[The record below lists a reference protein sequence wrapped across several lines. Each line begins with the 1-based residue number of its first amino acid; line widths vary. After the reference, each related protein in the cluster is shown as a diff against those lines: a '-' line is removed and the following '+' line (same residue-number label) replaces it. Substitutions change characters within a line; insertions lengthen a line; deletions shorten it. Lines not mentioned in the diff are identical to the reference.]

1 MTYDFSSKSMLITGG
16 TGGLGRNLMKYFLNC
31 NLKLIIVTYRS
42 EKEMLS
48 LKSELANATSVQ
60 QQQQLKSSSSSS
72 STEIEFIQTDITNQE
87 QVKTL
92 LSNIFDK
99 YGQIHIL
106 VNLVGGY
113 IGGKSIVELEES
125 EWDKMMDINLKSAF
139 LISKNIMPKM
149 IENRYGKL
157 VHISSRTG
165 IRAEGNDSA
174 YAASKAGLVRFVES
188 VSKEVEKYNININC
202 ILPTIIDTKDNRK
215 AMPNADFTK
224 WLKPED
230 LSNVILFLCSD
241 QSKLIN
247 GAAIP
252 TYGLL

>member
-1 MTYDFSSKSMLITGG
+1 MTYDFSGKSMLLTGG
-16 TGGLGRNLMKYFLNC
+16 TGGLGRNLIKYFLNC

-42 EKEMLS
+42 EKEMQS
-48 LKSELANATSVQ
+48 LKSELANAHSVQ
-60 QQQQLKSSSSSS
+60 QQQKSSTSSS
-72 STEIEFIQTDITNQE
+72 STEIEFIQTDITNQG
-87 QVKTL
+87 QVKNL
-92 LSNIFDK
+92 ISNIFEK

-113 IGGKSIVELEES
+113 IGGKSIIELEES

-139 LISKNIMPKM
+139 LISKNIITKM

-188 VSKEVEKYNININC
+188 VSKEVKNYKININC
-202 ILPTIIDTKDNRK
+202 ILPTIIDTEDNRK

-241 QSKLIN
+241 HSKLIN

>member
-1 MTYDFSSKSMLITGG
+1 MLITGG
-16 TGGLGRNLMKYFLNC
+16 TGGLGRNLIKYFLNC
-31 NLKLIIVTYRS
+31 NLKLILVTYRS
-42 EKEMLS
+42 EKEMQS
-48 LKSELANATSVQ
+48 LKSELVNGSSVQ
-60 QQQQLKSSSSSS
+60 QQKSSSSS
-72 STEIEFIQTDITNQE
+72 STEIEFTQTDITDQE
-87 QVKTL
+87 QVKNL
-92 LSNIFDK
+92 ISNIFER

-113 IGGKSIVELEES
+113 IGGKSIIELEES
-125 EWDKMMDINLKSAF
+125 DWDKMMDINLKSAF
-139 LISKNIMPKM
+139 LISKSIMPEM

-157 VHISSRTG
+157 IHISSRTG
-165 IRAEGNDSA
+165 IKAEGNDSA

-188 VSKEVEKYNININC
+188 VSKEVKNYNININC
-202 ILPTIIDTKDNRK
+202 ILPTIIDTEDNRK

-230 LSNVILFLCSD
+230 LSNIILFLCSD
-241 QSKLIN
+241 HSKLIN

>member
-1 MTYDFSSKSMLITGG
+1 MLISGG
-16 TGGLGRNLMKYFLNC
+16 TGGLGRNLIKYFLNC
-31 NLKLIIVTYRS
+31 NLKLIIITYRS
-42 EKEMLS
+42 EKEMQS
-48 LKSELANATSVQ
+48 LKSELVNGSSVQ
-60 QQQQLKSSSSSS
+60 QQQQQQKSSSTF
-72 STEIEFIQTDITNQE
+72 TEVKFIQADITNQE
-87 QVKTL
+87 QVKIL
-92 LSNIFDK
+92 ISNIFEK

-113 IGGKSIVELEES
+113 IGGKSIIELEES
-125 EWDKMMDINLKSAF
+125 EWDKMIDINLKSAF
-139 LISKNIMPKM
+139 LISKNIIPKM

-165 IRAEGNDSA
+165 IKAEGNDSA

-188 VSKEVEKYNININC
+188 VSKEVKNYNININC
-202 ILPTIIDTKDNRK
+202 ILPTIIDTEDNRK

-241 QSKLIN
+241 HSKLIN

>member
-1 MTYDFSSKSMLITGG
+1 MTYDFSGKSMLLTGG
-16 TGGLGRNLMKYFLNC
+16 TGGLGRNLIKYFLDC

-42 EKEMLS
+42 EKEMQS
-48 LKSELANATSVQ
+48 LKSELANAHSVQ
-60 QQQQLKSSSSSS
+60 QQQKSSSSS
-72 STEIEFIQTDITNQE
+72 STEIEFIQTDITNQG
-87 QVKTL
+87 QVKNL
-92 LSNIFDK
+92 ISNIFEK

-113 IGGKSIVELEES
+113 IGGKSIIELEES

-165 IRAEGNDSA
+165 VKAEGNDSA

-188 VSKEVEKYNININC
+188 VSKEVKNYNININC
-202 ILPTIIDTKDNRK
+202 ILPTIIDTEHNRK

-241 QSKLIN
+241 HSKLIN

-252 TYGLL
+252 TYG